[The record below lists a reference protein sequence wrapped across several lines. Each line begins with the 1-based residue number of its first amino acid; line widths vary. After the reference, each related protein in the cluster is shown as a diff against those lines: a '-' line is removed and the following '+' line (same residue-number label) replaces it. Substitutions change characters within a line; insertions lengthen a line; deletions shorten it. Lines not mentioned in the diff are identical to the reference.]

1 MIVTIDTA
9 VLIPVVVICMNGYA
23 AIILAKM
30 LFEGTLSRA
39 GQIIGLIML
48 GANIAAFVLAAFNIL
63 KLLGA

>member
-1 MIVTIDTA
+1 MMVTIDTA
-9 VLIPVVVICMNGYA
+9 ALITVVVICMNGYA

-48 GANIAAFVLAAFNIL
+48 GANIAAFIFGALNFL